1 MARLHVRTA
10 KSLAI
15 TAMTKALEESK
26 YEQNY
31 DKAIELIVAL
41 DKAGLKLIKKPLKR
55 IKRDENEFSV

>member
-10 KSLAI
+10 KSLGI
-15 TAMTKALEESK
+15 TAIHKALNESK

-55 IKRDENEFSV
+55 VSH